1 MVRVPTRVTNDRR
14 EKIWNL
20 LLTGHTPLQ
29 IIKTLGTRRAVIY
42 KDIDFLTEES
52 KFMYSMAKGTH
63 VLMYKK
69 AIDGTNLALTE
80 AWNKFHNP
88 EILEKPKLGYLRL
101 IGDFNKS
108 LMELTING
116 PSVMAIEDLRKKI
129 ENAGINVDF
138 NLSDINCNFNLNDS
152 DSNSS
157 SSRYNDTI
165 TRTDKYDTLS

>member
-1 MVRVPTRVTNDRR
+1 M
-14 EKIWNL
+14 
-20 LLTGHTPLQ
+20 LTGHTPLQ
-29 IIKTLGTRRAVIY
+29 IIKTLGTRQAVIY

-52 KFMYSMAKGTH
+52 KKFMYSMAKGTH

-88 EILEKPKLGYLRL
+88 EILVKQKLGYLRL
-101 IGDFNKS
+101 IRDFNKS

-129 ENAGINVDF
+129 GNAGINVDF
-138 NLSDINCNFNLNDS
+138 NLSDINNN
-152 DSNSS
+152 NSS
-157 SSRYNDTI
+157 SGRYNE
-165 TRTDKYDTLS
+165 RTDKYDTLS

>member
-1 MVRVPTRVTNDRR
+1 MVRVSARVTNDRR
-14 EKIWNL
+14 EKVWNL

-129 ENAGINVDF
+129 ENAGINVD
-138 NLSDINCNFNLNDS
+138 LNLNNIGGETD
-152 DSNSS
+152 
-157 SSRYNDTI
+157 
-165 TRTDKYDTLS
+165 RTDKYDSPQNNIN